1 MSYPDEA
8 TATGVLLAD
17 PLRLNSAGERLCFP
31 IRVSQSSIS
40 GLPEVLGVAVEDDL
54 FPGTFDALQKG
65 QSVSIVG
72 SLKTVTNAEKDGL
85 TEYELIGKEVYYA

>member
-1 MSYPDEA
+1 M
-8 TATGVLLAD
+8 LMAD
-17 PLRLNSAGERLCFP
+17 PLRLKTAGERLCFP
-31 IRVSQSSIS
+31 IRVTQSSIS

-54 FPGTFDALQKG
+54 FPGTFDTLEKG

-72 SLKTVTNAEKDGL
+72 SLKTVRNADRKGL